1 MGISARHVQMGEV
14 PMFDLTGK
22 VAVVTGG
29 SRGLGRADCL
39 ALARAGADVVVTDIL
54 LESDPDIQTTAE
66 ASQSALA
73 QLFSSHKVVYAERTS
88 AEIRAMGRRSMAVK
102 MDVTDRDQVGAVF
115 DQVKREFGSIDIL
128 VNNAGTL
135 DHMGQIE
142 DQSDE
147 LWERDLRV
155 NLTGAYN
162 CTKAAWPHMREQNWG
177 RIIFMSSVAG
187 TLGGFGQASYST
199 TKAGL
204 NGLGKSMAL
213 EGARFGI
220 TSNMIAPGIIAT
232 EAFTAGNPRMNERMV
247 LRTAMRSMG
256 EPEDVAAL
264 VVFLA
269 SPGARSIPVQVTH
282 VGGGIALFVYC
293 PPH

>member
-1 MGISARHVQMGEV
+1 
-14 PMFDLTGK
+14 MFDLSGK

-29 SRGLGRADCL
+29 SRGLGRADSL

-54 LESDPDIQTTAE
+54 LESDPELQRVAE

-73 QLFSSHKVVYAERTS
+73 QLFTSHNVVYAERTS
-88 AEIRAMGRRSMAVK
+88 AEIRAMGRRSMALK
-102 MDVTDRDQVGAVF
+102 MDVTDRDQVAAVCA
-115 DQVKREFGSIDIL
+115 QVKHEFGSIDIL

-135 DHMGQIE
+135 DHMAQIE
-142 DQSDE
+142 SQSDD

-162 CTKAAWPHMREQNWG
+162 CTKAVWPHMREQNWG
-177 RIIFMSSVAG
+177 RLIFMSSVAG
-187 TLGGFGQASYST
+187 TLGGFGQASYSA

-256 EPEDVAAL
+256 EPEDVASL

-269 SPGARSIPVQVTH
+269 SPAASLITGETILVDGGWTAR
-282 VGGGIALFVYC
+282 
-293 PPH
+293 

>member
-1 MGISARHVQMGEV
+1 
-14 PMFDLTGK
+14 MFDLSGR

-29 SRGLGRADCL
+29 SRGLGRADSL

-54 LESDPDIQTTAE
+54 LESDPAVQQVAE
-66 ASQSALA
+66 ESQSALA
-73 QLFSSHKVVYAERTS
+73 QLFASHSVVYAERTS
-88 AEIRAMGRRSMAVK
+88 DEIRAMGRRSMAIK
-102 MDVTDRDQVGAVF
+102 MDVTDRDQVTAVF
-115 DQVKREFGSIDIL
+115 AQVKRELGSLDIL

-142 DQSDE
+142 DQSDQ

-162 CTKAAWPHMREQNWG
+162 CTKAAWPYMRERNWG
-177 RIIFMSSVAG
+177 RIVFMSSVAG
-187 TLGGFGQASYST
+187 TLGGFGQASYSA

-220 TSNMIAPGIIAT
+220 TSNMIAPGIIGT
-232 EAFTAGNPRMNERMV
+232 EAFTAGNPRMVERMV

-256 EPEDVAAL
+256 EPDDVAAL
-264 VVFLA
+264 VVFLC
-269 SPGARSIPVQVTH
+269 SPEARYITGQVIH
-282 VGGGIALFVYC
+282 VGGGIDLFVY
-293 PPH
+293 

>member
-1 MGISARHVQMGEV
+1 
-14 PMFDLTGK
+14 
-22 VAVVTGG
+22 VVTGG
-29 SRGLGRADCL
+29 SRGLGRADSL

-54 LESDPDIQTTAE
+54 LESDPELQRVAE

-73 QLFSSHKVVYAERTS
+73 QLFTSHNVVYAERTS
-88 AEIRAMGRRSMAVK
+88 AEIRAMGRRSMALK
-102 MDVTDRDQVGAVF
+102 MDVTDRDQVAAVF
-115 DQVKREFGSIDIL
+115 AQVKHEFGSIDIL

-135 DHMGQIE
+135 DHMAQIE
-142 DQSDE
+142 SQSDD

-162 CTKAAWPHMREQNWG
+162 CTKAVWPHMREQNWG
-177 RIIFMSSVAG
+177 RIIYMSSVAG
-187 TLGGFGQASYST
+187 TLGGFGQASYSA

-256 EPEDVAAL
+256 EPEDVASL

-269 SPGARSIPVQVTH
+269 SPEARYITGQVIH
-282 VGGGIALFVYC
+282 VGGGIDLFVY
-293 PPH
+293 